1 MGVVLGGGGGGGCN
15 VFLTFSVRTVLTMLA
30 LAIPCLPR
38 YTQNFG
44 TRSVREPS
52 NPHGGH

>member
-1 MGVVLGGGGGGGCN
+1 
-15 VFLTFSVRTVLTMLA
+15 MLA

-44 TRSVREPS
+44 THSVREPS
-52 NPHGGH
+52 NPHGEH

>member
-1 MGVVLGGGGGGGCN
+1 MCQNEELVLITYS
-15 VFLTFSVRTVLTMLA
+15 LRDILTMLA

-52 NPHGGH
+52 NPPGGHY

>member
-1 MGVVLGGGGGGGCN
+1 MVNEELVLITYS
-15 VFLTFSVRTVLTMLA
+15 LRDILTMLALA